1 MQAFVKRMAAAM
13 VFFRRI
19 VGVFLV
25 VIATQ
30 QLGADSSNPYDESA
44 DARADISAALAR
56 AGVENKLMLV
66 TFGANWCPDC
76 RAFDKA
82 IHEPELA
89 ATIDERYVLVK
100 VDVGNWDK
108 NVDIV
113 QRFGNPIA
121 GGIPS
126 IVVLD
131 AQEHKLYATMAGQLA
146 SSRNL
151 SPTEFARFFEAM
163 SQLKFQPPE

>member
-1 MQAFVKRMAAAM
+1 MQANFRNM
-13 VFFRRI
+13 VI
-19 VGVFLV
+19 ALLVLGVV
-25 VIATQ
+25 ATQ
-30 QLGADSSNPYDESA
+30 QLGADPSRPYDESA
-44 DARADISAALAR
+44 DAKADIAAAF
-56 AGVENKLMLV
+56 AQAQAENKLMLI

-89 ATIDERYVLVK
+89 TTIDRRYVLVK

-108 NVDIV
+108 NIDVV
-113 QRFGNPIA
+113 QRFGNPIS

-131 AQEHKLYATMAGQLA
+131 AQENSLYATKAGQLA
-146 SSRNL
+146 SSR
-151 SPTEFARFFEAM
+151 SMSTVQFAQFFEVM
-163 SQLKFQPPE
+163 SQLGQPSG